1 MSANAS
7 KSASG
12 MALALSGAFFYG
24 FNITFAK
31 ISAEM
36 GVSAPMLVTGR
47 VLVMII
53 LALGLGLLMRASFR
67 VPRDNIGA
75 MILLGLGS
83 TGVSICYLSSVAFI
97 PITVAAVIFYTFPI
111 LIVLAA
117 PFVDKKKIT
126 PALAFVV
133 ALAFIGVVLVL
144 GMTSGDLDYR
154 GILLATGASLSA
166 AIQFFAGTRCR
177 GASTASTLM
186 WTQVIVLPFAA
197 GAMHLTGTFAP
208 MATFFAASTPVWLT
222 IGGFV
227 LGYGFQ
233 ILALARISASVAGLA
248 FCLEPVVAALTSAI
262 VLGERLAPVQY
273 FGGTLVIAAIIAT
286 VALERREQ
294 TRAAQG
300 L

>member
-1 MSANAS
+1 MSDTRS

-12 MALALSGAFFYG
+12 MALALAGAFFYG

-36 GVSAPMLVTGR
+36 GVSGPMLVTGR
-47 VLVMII
+47 VLVMIA
-53 LALGLGLLMRASFR
+53 LAFGIGLLMRASFR
-67 VPRDNIGA
+67 VPRENIGA

-117 PFVDKKKIT
+117 PFVDKKKIS
-126 PALAFVV
+126 PALAFIV
-133 ALAFIGVVLVL
+133 ALAFVGVVLVL

-154 GILLATGASLSA
+154 GVFLAIGASLSA
-166 AIQFFAGTRCR
+166 AMQFFAGTRIR
-177 GASTASTLM
+177 GVSTASTLM
-186 WTQVIVLPFAA
+186 WTQIIVLPFAA
-197 GAMHLTGTFAP
+197 GAMHFTGTFAP
-208 MATFFAASTPVWLT
+208 MSTFVAASVPVWLT

-227 LGYGFQ
+227 FGYGFQ
-233 ILALARISASVAGLA
+233 ILALARISASIAGLA

-262 VLGERLAPVQY
+262 VLGERLAAIQY
-273 FGGTLVIAAIIAT
+273 FGGSLVIIAIVAT
-286 VALERREQ
+286 VILERREQ
-294 TRAAQG
+294 ARTAKEA
-300 L
+300 